1 MSDVVFT
8 LPLGQKVVNPARLH
22 EELRAAVGM
31 SLSGVSSANDQW
43 AACFVATPNE
53 AQMAAAVLAFNA
65 HDAAQ
70 LTPEQQAE
78 ALRQQAEA
86 AAHTAAVSALQG
98 YNAVMADLTDN
109 WTGLTAGAK
118 LEAVRA
124 GVVVALRLARW
135 LVARVLA

>member
-1 MSDVVFT
+1 MMSDVVFT
-8 LPLGQKVVNPARLH
+8 LPLGQKAVNPARLH
-22 EELRAAVGM
+22 EELRTAVGII
-31 SLSGVSSANDQW
+31 LSGVSSANDEW

-53 AQMAAAVLAFNA
+53 AQMAAAVLAFDA

-86 AAHTAAVSALQG
+86 AAHTAAVSALHG

-109 WTGLTAGAK
+109 WSGL
-118 LEAVRA
+118 
-124 GVVVALRLARW
+124 
-135 LVARVLA
+135 